1 MRLHH
6 TKNNMANNLF
16 ETLRKD
22 EQLCAYITAGNNAL
36 KELGFTEHSFPHV
49 YRTAETAGVI
59 LEEFGYPPETVE
71 LAKIAGLM
79 HDVGNMINRAY
90 HALTGA
96 EIARSILEKHK
107 VPYADIGI
115 VCNAIGNHDE
125 ETGKPLNEVSAALIL
140 ADKSDVRRSRVQETD
155 MDQILAD
162 IHDRVNYAVE
172 RADVTVVPA
181 EDGKPEDGN
190 KDGKKIVRLC
200 LSIDTNFCPV
210 MDYFEI
216 FLSRMLMCRRA
227 AVFLGADFELVINDL
242 KIM

>member
-1 MRLHH
+1 
-6 TKNNMANNLF
+6 MANNLF
-16 ETLRKD
+16 EKLRKD
-22 EQLCAYITAGNNAL
+22 EQLCAYITAGNDAL
-36 KELGFTEHSFPHV
+36 KMLGFTEHSFAHV

-59 LEEFGYPPETVE
+59 LEDFGYPPETVE
-71 LAKIAGLM
+71 LAKVAGLM

-96 EIARSILEKHK
+96 EIARSILEKHN

-125 ETGKPLNEVSAALIL
+125 ETGKPLNAVSAALIL

-172 RADVTVVPA
+172 RADVTVVQA
-181 EDGKPEDGN
+181 EDGN
-190 KDGKKIVRLC
+190 KDGKIVRLC
-200 LSIDTNFCPV
+200 LTIDTHFCPV

-227 AVFLGADFELVINDL
+227 ALFLGANFELVINDL

>member
-1 MRLHH
+1 
-6 TKNNMANNLF
+6 MANNLF

-172 RADVTVVPA
+172 RADVTVAQA

-190 KDGKKIVRLC
+190 KDGKIVRLC